1 MPRRGMAGSY
11 GDSMFSSLRNLH
23 AVFRSGDT
31 NLSTHQQC
39 GRAPL
44 PPHPLQHLLFVD
56 FCMMSILTAVRC
68 YLIVT
73 LI

>member
-1 MPRRGMAGSY
+1 ML
-11 GDSMFSSLRNLH
+11 FSVVAAPTYPPTSSVGGLPFLR
-23 AVFRSGDT
+23 T
-31 NLSTHQQC
+31 
-39 GRAPL
+39 
-44 PPHPLQHLLFVD
+44 LQHLLFVD